1 MAYLKLTKAKLGVSA
16 KKKDIKC
23 LSIDIGTKYV
33 KCVTGQRINNKL
45 KIDKTF
51 KIKLPDDIYEN
62 GHIKNTDEMKSILQK
77 ALSDNGV
84 KIKQVICTIESSYAI
99 KREIIVPAVE
109 GEDLSEMVS
118 YEIGQY
124 LPIDINSYV
133 LQYKIARE
141 FEEDNVKKYELFVVA
156 LAKDIVGTI
165 YNTLVDIGLEPYAL
179 DIHSNAVDKLSS
191 EYNLINGADDK
202 ESTIAFID
210 IGYQNINVIIIEKG
224 IYRFNRLI
232 KNGTMDF
239 EISDSNIDE
248 IKSIDEIADNTAIL
262 ENWISEIDKV
272 FKYYT
277 SRSVDNI
284 IDKIYIYGGISVMK
298 GLDTYI
304 SERLN
309 IPVEKVKSIQ
319 DVDLISYDEDT
330 LSDYLNAISAVIR
343 L

>member
-23 LSIDIGTKYV
+23 LSIYIGTKYV

-133 LQYKIARE
+133 LQYKIMLK
-141 FEEDNVKKYELFVVA
+141 NM
-156 LAKDIVGTI
+156 
-165 YNTLVDIGLEPYAL
+165 
-179 DIHSNAVDKLSS
+179 SS
-191 EYNLINGADDK
+191 LLWLLQRI
-202 ESTIAFID
+202 
-210 IGYQNINVIIIEKG
+210 
-224 IYRFNRLI
+224 
-232 KNGTMDF
+232 
-239 EISDSNIDE
+239 
-248 IKSIDEIADNTAIL
+248 
-262 ENWISEIDKV
+262 
-272 FKYYT
+272 
-277 SRSVDNI
+277 
-284 IDKIYIYGGISVMK
+284 
-298 GLDTYI
+298 
-304 SERLN
+304 
-309 IPVEKVKSIQ
+309 
-319 DVDLISYDEDT
+319 
-330 LSDYLNAISAVIR
+330 
-343 L
+343 